1 MRKTLFMLVGLP
13 LVLGLLAPD
22 AALAADP
29 PSGTLDPKNKLV
41 EWDGPAVVLGVNPTN
56 NVEAP
61 GTCSGAPVVLSC
73 DLFELTVNVSD
84 SQYTATGGVS
94 IAISWASSNSDYDLF
109 VVDESG
115 AVVASSEQFTTST
128 EQVFIPRASGTY
140 TVQTLEFA
148 VVNDQYHGIAELEG
162 VKVVKKKKPK
172 KK

>member
-1 MRKTLFMLVGLP
+1 
-13 LVLGLLAPD
+13 
-22 AALAADP
+22 
-29 PSGTLDPKNKLV
+29 
-41 EWDGPAVVLGVNPTN
+41 
-56 NVEAP
+56 
-61 GTCSGAPVVLSC
+61 
-73 DLFELTVNVSD
+73 
-84 SQYTATGGVS
+84 
-94 IAISWASSNSDYDLF
+94 
-109 VVDESG
+109 VDESG